1 MTNQEFSRIIK
12 QIIAEQKVEVRALAR
27 KSGVSEEAIHS
38 WMRGE
43 SSPRLELVG
52 YVLQALGYKI
62 EVVKC

>member
-1 MTNQEFSRIIK
+1 MTNTEFSRTLRAIIT
-12 QIIAEQKVEVRALAR
+12 EQKVEVRALAR

-52 YVLQALGYKI
+52 YVLQVLGYKL
-62 EVVKC
+62 EVVPK